1 MTLVQNEALM
11 CGFKEYAVSVKNQ
24 STEVRVFVH
33 GYTAIL
39 TFYISGRVV
48 VKLMMYQKKHDD
60 TILLDKI
67 DKDYVSGKCTVADLA
82 SRYVYE
88 VFNAALELRQK
99 WRTEYRERY
108 NERMA
113 AMAAAVDEAVI
124 TIGDQPHKVITSD
137 ELKSIIEGKGI
148 TISDDSY
155 LSEYDEL

>member
-33 GYTAIL
+33 GYTAVL

-88 VFNAALELRQK
+88 VFNAALELRQR
-99 WRTEYRERY
+99 WRAEYRDRY

-113 AMAAAVDEAVI
+113 AMAAAVNETVSVPGRDDDFI
-124 TIGDQPHKVITSD
+124 KVS
-137 ELKSIIEGKGI
+137 E
-148 TISDDSY
+148 DSY
-155 LSEYDEL
+155 LMNYDEF

>member
-1 MTLVQNEALM
+1 M

-24 STEVRVFVH
+24 STEVKVFVH
-33 GYTAIL
+33 GYTAVL

-60 TILLDKI
+60 TILLNKI

-88 VFNAALELRQK
+88 VFNAALELRQR
-99 WRTEYRERY
+99 WRAEYRDRY

-113 AMAAAVDEAVI
+113 EMAAAVTESVSVPGRD
-124 TIGDQPHKVITSD
+124 DDFLKVS
-137 ELKSIIEGKGI
+137 E
-148 TISDDSY
+148 DSY
-155 LSEYDEL
+155 LMKYDEF

>member
-24 STEVRVFVH
+24 STEVKVFVH
-33 GYTAIL
+33 GYTAVL

-67 DKDYVSGKCTVADLA
+67 DNDFVSGKCTVADLA

-88 VFNAALELRQK
+88 VFNAALELRQQ
-99 WRTEYRERY
+99 WRAEYRERY

-113 AMAAAVDEAVI
+113 AVDEEVI
-124 TIGDQPHKVITSD
+124 TIGDQPHKVITPD
-137 ELKSIIEGKGI
+137 
-148 TISDDSY
+148 
-155 LSEYDEL
+155 

>member
-1 MTLVQNEALM
+1 M
-11 CGFKEYAVSVKNQ
+11 KNQ

-33 GYTAIL
+33 GYTAVL

-88 VFNAALELRQK
+88 VFNAALELRQR
-99 WRTEYRERY
+99 WRAEYRERY
-108 NERMA
+108 KERMA
-113 AMAAAVDEAVI
+113 AVDEEVI
-124 TIGDQPHKVITSD
+124 TIGDQPHKMITPD
-137 ELKSIIEGKGI
+137 ELKSLIEGKGI

-155 LSEYDEL
+155 LSEYDEF

>member
-33 GYTAIL
+33 GYTAVL

-67 DKDYVSGKCTVADLA
+67 DKDYVSGKCSVADLA

-113 AMAAAVDEAVI
+113 AMAVAVNETVSVPRRDE
-124 TIGDQPHKVITSD
+124 
-137 ELKSIIEGKGI
+137 
-148 TISDDSY
+148 
-155 LSEYDEL
+155 